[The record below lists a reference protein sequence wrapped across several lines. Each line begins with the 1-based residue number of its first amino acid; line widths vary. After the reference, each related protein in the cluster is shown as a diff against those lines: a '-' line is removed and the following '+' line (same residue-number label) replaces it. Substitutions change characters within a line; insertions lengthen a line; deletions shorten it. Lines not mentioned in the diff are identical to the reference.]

1 MDPLSIAAGC
11 AGLISTIGTLSLSIY
26 GFVRTC
32 REARKDLDKV
42 SRELQSLQSVLGLI
56 EDDATNEEKPFPPV
70 IGQHVLSIISNCNS
84 VILEIEACIAQ
95 YGQKQLKAR
104 VTWAI
109 GGQGDVEKLRT
120 NLEAHKSS
128 LELALDMHSLTIV
141 KDIKADTTEIR
152 NDTTSIKENTEQI
165 LQEIVRLQA
174 QLPKD
179 VTTPNDY
186 VLQRFLEEMTTYT
199 EIALDTTIVGSDD
212 DSIRAFYD
220 IEEVSEVS
228 EASEASVEQKEF
240 DDSLATTNEPKHQ
253 RSSIADGTSEPGGNL
268 TTPDQPPNQQ
278 SATPRKILKPVSR
291 LGNKSAHLLAT
302 HAESLASQSPSKD
315 EPTSAQ
321 ERHWTRPIELPIP
334 KSFDGDLGTSNEP
347 QSLSLPI
354 RDGVPPGASA
364 VRVSSDEGLVAS
376 KESQPQDLAESVL
389 PEFEIR
395 RRDIIRRAVEAHRQV
410 IRPESSASPG
420 PSQDEAPAPDFN
432 PSSTEFSA
440 SECAVVGTDDKKS
453 KKRTIVLNE
462 VIVDES
468 GYGHVKLL
476 NGNLVF
482 DCHYLN
488 RLANKGH
495 LPSEMRRIRGNEW
508 GTWRYMA
515 VTCPPRQFTTENY
528 PLRLMT
534 SSRPRIIRT
543 IFHFRL
549 RPSESPAEFARR
561 WRMIFE
567 ELHRLSSPQR
577 SSVIVH
583 IHGPPG
589 WRGLDKNISA
599 ALQEMCLSR
608 APEPIRSVDG
618 TDLLHCYNEEDLDA
632 YTNMYPQKA
641 KFRLSK
647 LHMRADSLPVRV
659 ISTAPMI
666 SDEPSE
672 DWVTAIGRQLRPD
685 VIIDMTDVS
694 EVHRY
699 DGTWSRGAEADGGA
713 VLAYLSYTKD
723 AWGIPLKFVP
733 FE

>member
-11 AGLISTIGTLSLSIY
+11 AGLISTIGTLSLSIH

-70 IGQHVLSIISNCNS
+70 IGQHVLNIISNCNS

-104 VTWAI
+104 VTWAL

-228 EASEASVEQKEF
+228 EASDASVEQKES
-240 DDSLATTNEPKHQ
+240 DDSLATMNEPKHQ

-268 TTPDQPPNQQ
+268 TTPNQPPNQQ

-291 LGNKSAHLLAT
+291 LGNKSAHLPVN
-302 HAESLASQSPSKD
+302 HAESPASQSPSKD
-315 EPTSAQ
+315 EPTLATQ
-321 ERHWTRPIELPIP
+321 ETRWAGPMEAPIFNFSNWDP
-334 KSFDGDLGTSNEP
+334 DTSNEP
-347 QSLSLPI
+347 QPLSLPV
-354 RDGVPPGASA
+354 RGNVLPGASA
-364 VRVSSDEGLVAS
+364 VRTSSDDGLVAF
-376 KESQPQDLAESVL
+376 KESHPQDLAESVL

-432 PSSTEFSA
+432 PSSNEFSA

-495 LPSEMRRIRGNEW
+495 LPSEMRKIRGNEW

-549 RPSESPAEFARR
+549 RPSQA
-561 WRMIFE
+561 
-567 ELHRLSSPQR
+567 
-577 SSVIVH
+577 
-583 IHGPPG
+583 
-589 WRGLDKNISA
+589 
-599 ALQEMCLSR
+599 
-608 APEPIRSVDG
+608 
-618 TDLLHCYNEEDLDA
+618 
-632 YTNMYPQKA
+632 
-641 KFRLSK
+641 
-647 LHMRADSLPVRV
+647 
-659 ISTAPMI
+659 
-666 SDEPSE
+666 
-672 DWVTAIGRQLRPD
+672 
-685 VIIDMTDVS
+685 
-694 EVHRY
+694 
-699 DGTWSRGAEADGGA
+699 
-713 VLAYLSYTKD
+713 
-723 AWGIPLKFVP
+723 
-733 FE
+733 